1 MSLSV
6 ANICCFLP
14 TNLISDNLGITLS
27 NLRSFAEIEH
37 IGSWQSLFSSVT
49 IRHFETTAIQY
60 SWLNKKKTKFTF
72 YLLCAYEMRLH
83 YSLDSTKKY
92 CKNCFFITRL
102 TQSRILKVDSNL
114 IIHFK
119 KKQIG
124 FLIVAH
130 CWTKNFLALI
140 HFFL

>member
-60 SWLNKKKTKFTF
+60 SWLNKKKQN
-72 YLLCAYEMRLH
+72 LLFICYVLMKCVCIIL
-83 YSLDSTKKY
+83 LILQ
-92 CKNCFFITRL
+92 KNIVKT
-102 TQSRILKVDSNL
+102 V
-114 IIHFK
+114 
-119 KKQIG
+119 
-124 FLIVAH
+124 FL
-130 CWTKNFLALI
+130 
-140 HFFL
+140 